1 MKYFAFLDNIHV
13 NIAIIIILILYN
25 SQLFVNINE
34 TIGNLYKYNFIKLL
48 ILLVITYIASK
59 DTNIAILLAVSYVIS
74 LNNSSIEK
82 FEDNNYDKIIYNIK
96 EDIELS
102 DTDMNNILES
112 DPIYKNIIFK
122 HLFRKEDKKLDKFDM
137 QIENLI
143 NNKLKKTYIGLP
155 DFLVARNIKVDG
167 YKGDINS
174 AQNKFFYNL

>member
-1 MKYFAFLDNIHV
+1 MKYLLFLDNIHV

-34 TIGNLYKYNFIKLL
+34 TIGNLYQYSFIKLL

-59 DTNIAILLAVSYVIS
+59 DTNIVILLAVSYVIS

-82 FEDNNYDKIIYNIK
+82 FNDNNYSAIIYKINK
-96 EDIELS
+96 GNELS
-102 DTDMNNILES
+102 IEDMNKILES
-112 DPIYKNIIFK
+112 EPIYKNIIFT
-122 HLFRKEDKKLDKFDM
+122 HLFRENDKERDKFDM

-143 NNKLKKTYIGLP
+143 NNKLNKTYIGLP
-155 DFLVARNIKVDG
+155 DFLVARNIKVNG

-174 AQNKFFYNL
+174 AQNKFFNNL

>member
-1 MKYFAFLDNIHV
+1 MKYLLFLDNIHV

-82 FEDNNYDKIIYNIK
+82 FENNNYNKIIHKINKGNEISV
-96 EDIELS
+96 E
-102 DTDMNNILES
+102 DMNIILKS
-112 DPIYKNIIFK
+112 AIYKDIIFT
-122 HLFRKEDKKLDKFDM
+122 HLFREKDKKLDKFDM